1 MRRAPSAHRAQLAA
15 AAFAVAFATAA
26 ARPAAAPAS
35 TLTVTVGGFTPAS
48 PTGAEFA
55 AGQITATVSWVI
67 ACGRPP
73 CQASIASTAS
83 LTKPAGAVTS
93 FDYSLDGGTTWTAVP
108 ATVQTAV
115 FANVGVAAGSGSFLV
130 RFPLGW
136 ASSANPYT
144 PPGLYSIPARFD
156 LVQDP

>member
-1 MRRAPSAHRAQLAA
+1 MRRATTAQRMQFAA
-15 AAFAVAFATAA
+15 AAFVVAFATAA

-35 TLTVTVGGFTPAS
+35 TLTVTVGGFTPAT

-73 CQASIASTAS
+73 CHASIASTAS
-83 LTKPAGAVTS
+83 LTKPGGAVTS

-108 ATVQTAV
+108 STIQTAI
-115 FANVGVAAGSGSFLV
+115 FADVAGASGSGSFLV

-136 ASSANPYT
+136 ASSGSPYT